1 MIFST
6 ERNKIYKEAQKVKAI
21 LSRKNTRGVTQSQ
34 IIQQSHGNKN
44 SIVTNHKKT
53 CKKRNKIEDPEI
65 KQQ

>member
-6 ERNKIYKEAQKVKAI
+6 ERNKIHKEAQKVKAI
-21 LSRKNTRGVTQSQ
+21 LSRKNTRGVTPSQ

-44 SIVTNHKKT
+44 SIITNHKKT